1 MNINFSKEDLAFK
14 DEVKNWLDN
23 EYPSHV
29 KEKTDKGITISK
41 EDLIDF
47 HKALSKK
54 GWMGYNWP
62 TEYGG
67 TGWSASKLYIFN
79 KELGLAGCPPILP
92 FGVGMVGPVIY
103 TFGNNEQKD
112 RFLPDILNFNTWWCQ
127 GYSEPGSGSDLA
139 SLKTKA
145 VLRNDLD
152 EDYYVVN
159 GSKTWTTLAQNA
171 DWIFCLVRTDNSGI
185 KQEGISFLLI
195 DMKSPGIEVKP
206 IITIDGDHEV
216 NSVFFT
222 DVKVPAK
229 NLIGEE
235 GKGWTYAKFLLA
247 HERFGIAGV
256 GASMRSLNRLKDII
270 SQLDNEDLQ
279 RKVNQLE
286 IDLSAIEITELRLL
300 SALENG
306 GHPGAESSILK
317 IKGTEMQQA
326 LSELFVEAS
335 GEYALMYPG
344 PHGYENNYKPAG
356 PDYAAE
362 GLSAFLNM
370 RKTSIYGGSNEIQK
384 NILSK
389 FVLGV

>member
-1 MNINFSKEDLAFK
+1 MDINFSKEDIAFR
-14 DEVKNWLDN
+14 DEVRDWLAND
-23 EYPSHV
+23 YPKHV
-29 KEKTDKGITISK
+29 KEKTDSGITISK
-41 EDLIDF
+41 QDLVDF

-79 KELGLAGCPPILP
+79 KELGFAGCPPILP

-103 TFGNNEQKD
+103 TFGNDEQKET
-112 RFLPDILNFNTWWCQ
+112 FLPDILNFNTWWCQ

-145 VLRNDLD
+145 VKRNDLD
-152 EDYYVVN
+152 EEYYVVN
-159 GSKTWTTLAQNA
+159 GAKTWTTLAQNA
-171 DWIFCLVRTDNSGI
+171 DWIFCLVRTDSSGI

-216 NSVFFT
+216 NTVFFS

-247 HERFGIAGV
+247 HERFGIAAV
-256 GASMRSLNRLKDII
+256 GSSMRELDRLKKIVNDI
-270 SQLDNEDLQ
+270 DNDDL
-279 RKVNQLE
+279 RKKVGELE
-286 IDLSAIEITELRLL
+286 VSLSALEITELRLL
-300 SALENG
+300 SELENG

-317 IKGTEMQQA
+317 IKGTEMQQKI
-326 LSELFVEAS
+326 SELFVEAS

-344 PHGYENNYKPAG
+344 PHGYGSNDKPAG
-356 PDYAAE
+356 PDYAAN
-362 GLSAFLNM
+362 GLSAFLNL

>member
-1 MNINFSKEDLAFK
+1 
-14 DEVKNWLDN
+14 
-23 EYPSHV
+23 
-29 KEKTDKGITISK
+29 
-41 EDLIDF
+41 
-47 HKALSKK
+47 
-54 GWMGYNWP
+54 
-62 TEYGG
+62 
-67 TGWSASKLYIFN
+67 
-79 KELGLAGCPPILP
+79 
-92 FGVGMVGPVIY
+92 MV
-103 TFGNNEQKD
+103 
-112 RFLPDILNFNTWWCQ
+112 L
-127 GYSEPGSGSDLA
+127 
-139 SLKTKA
+139 
-145 VLRNDLD
+145 
-152 EDYYVVN
+152 
-159 GSKTWTTLAQNA
+159 
-171 DWIFCLVRTDNSGI
+171 

-256 GASMRSLNRLKDII
+256 GASMRQLNRLKEII
-270 SQLDNEDLQ
+270 SKLDNSDLQ
-279 RKVNQLE
+279 KKVNELE
-286 IDLSAIEITELRLL
+286 VALSAIEITELRLL

-344 PHGYENNYKPAG
+344 PHGYENNDKPAG

-362 GLSAFLNM
+362 GLSGFLNL